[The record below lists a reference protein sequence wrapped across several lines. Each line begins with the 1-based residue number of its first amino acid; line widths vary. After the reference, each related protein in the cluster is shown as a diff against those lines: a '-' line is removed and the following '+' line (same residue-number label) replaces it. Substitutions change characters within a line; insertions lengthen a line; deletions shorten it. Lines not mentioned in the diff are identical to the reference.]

1 MIEDL
6 IDRLRLLRTPGIGPV
21 TYRQLLMRFGTPAA
35 ALAAVP
41 DLARRGGGK
50 VPALSTVADA
60 EREIARVD
68 KLGAKFLALGQG
80 LYPRL
85 LAELEDAPPLLVAKG
100 ILNLLDRQSVAI
112 VGARNASAAA
122 CRFGRGLAHDLG
134 QQDLVVVSGLARG
147 IDSAAHDG
155 ALASGT
161 IGVIAGG
168 IDIFYPPENEAR
180 QKAISEHGLVLAEMP
195 PGTEPR
201 ARHFPYRNRIIAGM
215 SSGTVVVEAA
225 PRSGSLITARL
236 AAEAGREV
244 MAVPGSPL
252 DPRAQG
258 CNQLIRDGA
267 TLVQNAADVVEA
279 IRPSASQ
286 VKSVPAHYEAAP
298 RSGSLITARL
308 AAEAGREVLAVP
320 GSPLDPRAQGCNQP
334 IRDGATLVQNAA
346 DVIEVIRPYE
356 SRVQAAPSP
365 FEPAPEP
372 MNGDDALGLVEGL
385 LGPSPVPVD
394 EIIRLS
400 GAPSGAVQMALLEL
414 DLAGRLDRHAGG
426 KVSLRPA

>member
-1 MIEDL
+1 VEASREYRPPDERNRATNRNQDL
-6 IDRLRLLRTPGIGPV
+6 VDSLRLLRTPGIGPV
-21 TYRQLLMRFGTPAA
+21 TYRQLIIRFGSPAA

-50 VPALSTVADA
+50 APALRTRDDA

-68 KLGAKFLALGQG
+68 KLGAKWLVLGQG

-85 LAELEDAPPLLVAKG
+85 LAELEDAPPLLTAKG
-100 ILNLLDRQSVAI
+100 DLNLLDRQAVAI

-122 CRFGRGLAHDLG
+122 CRFARGLAHDLG
-134 QQDLVVVSGLARG
+134 QHDLVVVSGLARG
-147 IDSAAHDG
+147 IDSASHDG
-155 ALASGT
+155 ALATGT
-161 IGVIAGG
+161 VAVVAGG
-168 IDIFYPPENEAR
+168 IDISYPPENEER
-180 QKAISEHGLVLAEMP
+180 QKALYERGVVLAEMP

-215 SSGTVVVEAA
+215 ASGTVVVEAA

-267 TLVQNAADVVEA
+267 TLIQSAADVVEA
-279 IRPSASQ
+279 IRPFASQ
-286 VKSVPAHYEAAP
+286 VRSPPAA
-298 RSGSLITARL
+298 
-308 AAEAGREVLAVP
+308 
-320 GSPLDPRAQGCNQP
+320 
-334 IRDGATLVQNAA
+334 
-346 DVIEVIRPYE
+346 
-356 SRVQAAPSP
+356 
-365 FEPAPEP
+365 FEPASDQL
-372 MNGDDALGLVEGL
+372 NGDDALGMIEEL

-400 GAPSGAVQMALLEL
+400 GASSGAVQMALLEL

>member
-1 MIEDL
+1 
-6 IDRLRLLRTPGIGPV
+6 LRTPGIGPV
-21 TYRQLLMRFGTPAA
+21 TYRQLIARFGTPGA

-50 VPALSTVADA
+50 VPALRSVADA
-60 EREIARVD
+60 EREIGKVE
-68 KLGAKFLALGQG
+68 KLGAKWLVLGQG

-85 LAELEDAPPLLVAKG
+85 LAELEDAPPLLMARG
-100 ILNLLDRQSVAI
+100 NLNLLDRQAVAI

-122 CRFGRGLAHDLG
+122 CRFARGLAHDLG
-134 QQDLVVVSGLARG
+134 QHDLVVVSGLARG

-155 ALASGT
+155 ALGTGT

-168 IDIFYPPENEAR
+168 IDIFYPPENQERQEALYER
-180 QKAISEHGLVLAEMP
+180 GLVIAEMP
-195 PGTEPR
+195 PATEPR
-201 ARHFPYRNRIIAGM
+201 ARHFPYRNRVIAGM
-215 SSGTVVVEAA
+215 TSGTVVVEAA

-279 IRPSASQ
+279 IRPFASQ
-286 VKSVPAHYEAAP
+286 LRSPPA
-298 RSGSLITARL
+298 
-308 AAEAGREVLAVP
+308 
-320 GSPLDPRAQGCNQP
+320 Q
-334 IRDGATLVQNAA
+334 
-346 DVIEVIRPYE
+346 
-356 SRVQAAPSP
+356 
-365 FEPAPEP
+365 FEPAVQL
-372 MNGDDALGLVEGL
+372 NGDDALSLVEEL

-400 GAPSGAVQMALLEL
+400 GASSGAVQMALLEL
-414 DLAGRLDRHAGG
+414 DLAGRLERHAGG
-426 KVSLRPA
+426 RVSLRPA

>member
-1 MIEDL
+1 LNDDL
-6 IDRLRLLRTPGIGPV
+6 IDRLRLVRTPGIGPV
-21 TYRQLLMRFGTPAA
+21 TYRQLVTRFGSPAA

-50 VPALSTVADA
+50 APRLFERSEA
-60 EREIARVD
+60 EREIAKVER
-68 KLGAKFLALGQG
+68 LGARYLALGQG

-85 LAELEDAPPLLVAKG
+85 LAELEDAPPLVIAKG
-100 ILNLLDRQSVAI
+100 NLNLLDRSAVAI

-122 CRFGRGLAHDLG
+122 CRFARGLAHDLG
-134 QQDLVVVSGLARG
+134 QHDLVVVSGLARG

-155 ALASGT
+155 ALESGT
-161 IGVIAGG
+161 VGVIAGG
-168 IDIFYPPENEAR
+168 IDIFYPPENEQR
-180 QKAISEHGLVLAEMP
+180 QKALYERGLVIAEMP

-215 SSGTVVVEAA
+215 SSGTIVVEAA

-267 TLVQNAADVVEA
+267 TLIQNA
-279 IRPSASQ
+279 Q
-286 VKSVPAHYEAAP
+286 
-298 RSGSLITARL
+298 
-308 AAEAGREVLAVP
+308 
-320 GSPLDPRAQGCNQP
+320 
-334 IRDGATLVQNAA
+334 
-346 DVIEVIRPYE
+346 DVIETIRPIEPTLRSAASPYE
-356 SRVQAAPSP
+356 PG
-365 FEPAPEP
+365 EPEHL
-372 MNGDDALGLVEGL
+372 NGDDALGVVEEL